1 MRFQE
6 RSRAMNSTRHLR
18 SPSRLAVAV
27 LLALGLPALAGA
39 ADLRQRLNVRQESN
53 EVVLGET
60 MQSFYLGDSFEAL
73 NTILLAK
80 AQGRIDD
87 SVTSSEMLLGDL
99 YTAFGMPDEA
109 DNIFARIVTRD
120 MRSQT
125 RNETMFRQGRLQY
138 RQGKYF
144 EAERILNVPLSL
156 EMTPLET
163 ERRIMLANVLMTR
176 NAFDDARI
184 ALAPISLDNPMGPY
198 ATYNTGV
205 SHLRA
210 KQAAE
215 GKLLLE
221 KVMNLPVSD
230 SEINNALKD
239 RAALA
244 LGYDYLQLQ
253 QPEKARAA
261 LVNVRLKGPF
271 SNNAI
276 LALGWS
282 YYERKDFK
290 RALAYWLELLTR
302 NTADATVQ
310 EAMLLAPRAY
320 ESLQAPQQAI
330 YGYKLAASTLTSQ
343 LDVLEKIEADIGMP
357 GWLDR
362 LDPRLDADRFADP
375 MAVPEAVVPMEPVVV
390 AQLYALFSNH
400 PFNEGYQ
407 QYTQLK
413 RLRALLDRRAMDLHA
428 LRDMTAWHRSRQ
440 AALATLAA
448 RITTTSTR
456 LSQVAERYPA
466 LDKRARQ
473 LARGG
478 PVKAAPTGLRTME
491 QQFKLQQAETRL
503 SRLPA
508 SAATNALRDRVRIL
522 RGLVLME
529 NASRAA
535 PSQEEV
541 YADLNRSETQLRQL
555 QLRMEAIER
564 LLADS
569 RALAARDNDGRI
581 RDLEARL
588 KTTRDGVDA
597 ALGEY
602 RAYLNQLALNHI
614 EDSRSRINN
623 DIAEAHL
630 NIARLQD
637 STLIRDKATPAAPT
651 GMPTP

>member
-1 MRFQE
+1 MT
-6 RSRAMNSTRHLR
+6 STRRLR
-18 SPSRLAVAV
+18 TPSRLAVA
-27 LLALGLPALAGA
+27 LALALGLPALAGA
-39 ADLRQRLNVRQESN
+39 TDLRQRLNVRQEAN

-60 MQSFYLGDSFEAL
+60 MQAFYLGDSFAAL
-73 NTILLAK
+73 GTILLAK

-87 SVTSSEMLLGDL
+87 SVTTSEMLLGDL

-176 NAFDDARI
+176 NAFDEARA
-184 ALAPISLDNPMGPY
+184 ALAPIPLDNPMGPY
-198 ATYNTGV
+198 AIYNTGV

-210 KQAAE
+210 NHAPE
-215 GKLLLE
+215 GKQLLE
-221 KVMNLPVSD
+221 KVMNLPVSESD
-230 SEINNALKD
+230 INNALKD

-253 QPEKARAA
+253 QPEKARDA
-261 LVNVRLKGPF
+261 LMNVRLKGPF

-282 YYERKDFK
+282 FYERKDYK

-302 NTADATVQ
+302 NTADPTVQ

-320 ESLQAPQQAI
+320 EALQAPQQAI
-330 YGYKLAASTLTSQ
+330 YGYKLAASTLTAQ
-343 LDVLEKIEADIGMP
+343 VDVLEKIEADIGSP

-362 LDPRLDADRFADP
+362 LDPRLDANRFADP
-375 MAVPEAVVPMEPVVV
+375 MAVPESVVPLDPVVV
-390 AQLYALFSNH
+390 AQLYSLFSSH
-400 PFNEGYQ
+400 PFNEGFQ
-407 QYTQLK
+407 QYNQLK
-413 RLRALLDRRAMDLHA
+413 RLRTLLDTRAHDLRA
-428 LRDMTAWHRSRQ
+428 LRDMAAWHRGRQ
-440 AALATLAA
+440 AALEGLAT
-448 RITTTSTR
+448 RIATTADR
-456 LSQVAERYPA
+456 LGKVAERYPA

-478 PVKAAPTGLRTME
+478 GPAPAAAGGLRAME
-491 QQFKLQQAETRL
+491 QQFKLQQAESKL
-503 SRLPA
+503 ARLPA
-508 SAATNALRDRVRIL
+508 SAAVEALRDRVRIL

-541 YADLNRSETQLRQL
+541 YADLARSEAQLRQL
-555 QLRMEAIER
+555 QLRMEAIQR

-569 RALAARDNDGRI
+569 RALAARDNDARI
-581 RDLEARL
+581 RDLEARVR
-588 KTTRDGVDA
+588 TAQAGVDA
-597 ALGEY
+597 SLAEY
-602 RAYLNQLALNHI
+602 RAYLSQLALNHL
-614 EDSRSRINN
+614 EDSRARINN

-630 NIARLQD
+630 SIARLQD
-637 STLIRDKATPAAPT
+637 TTLIRDKAAPT